1 MVLYYPQPPVY
12 MRSFFSYDPSSDRH
26 HPCQEAG
33 LKFDNGTVLQIVNQE
48 DSDWWQAV
56 KEGEKR
62 IRAGIIPSKIFRE
75 R

>member
-1 MVLYYPQPPVY
+1 MPVY
-12 MRSFFSYDPSSDRH
+12 MRSLFSYDPSSDGH

-33 LKFDNGTVLQIVNQE
+33 LKFDRGTVLQVVNQE

-56 KEGEKR
+56 REGEKR
-62 IRAGIIPSKIFRE
+62 IRAGIIPSKTFRE